1 MENNMTKRILSIASL
16 LTLFAGIAFG
26 QQGGTNL
33 TQTTLA
39 SAQYGGQ
46 QAGQS
51 LNYQTT
57 VNLASATGVQAANNG
72 QPITWLYVGGEVEG
86 VLTLVT
92 GQTTIYNVL
101 RGQFG
106 TKIGSHP
113 SGDMVLLYVST
124 PQFGGNSGSGGL
136 QQTDPPVNGLC
147 YSASSPIFGPP
158 LVQQWLN
165 VLTGAQWLCS
175 TITNTWV
182 PSWDNPLAGQSPKST
197 TTVASAAGLI
207 TPSGPLFEVS
217 GTAAITGFNIP
228 VGFNATAF
236 GGGKFC
242 INPTGTFTTT
252 TANNIAKASTA
263 VVGQLLCYTWD
274 ATDSKFIPSY

>member
-1 MENNMTKRILSIASL
+1 MTNFIKTISVVSVL
-16 LTLFAGIAFG
+16 LLAVTFALG
-26 QQGGTNL
+26 QQGSASL

-39 SAQYGGQ
+39 SAQYGGT

-57 VNLASATGVQAANNG
+57 ISLASATGVQAANNG
-72 QPITWLYVGGEVEG
+72 QPITWIYVGGEAEG
-86 VLTLVT
+86 VLSLVT

-101 RGQFG
+101 RGQLG

-124 PQFGGNSGSGGL
+124 PQFGGYSGSGGF
-136 QQTDPPVNGLC
+136 QATDPPVNGLC
-147 YSASSPIFGPP
+147 NSATSPIFGPP

-182 PSWDNPLAGQSPKST
+182 PSWNNPLAGQSPEST
-197 TTVASAAGLI
+197 TTVASAAGTI

-217 GTAAITGFNIP
+217 GALAVTGFAIP
-228 VGFNATAF
+228 VGFNATAY
-236 GGGKFC
+236 GGGSFC
-242 INPTGTFTTT
+242 INPTGAFTTT
-252 TANNIAKASTA
+252 TAGNIAKASTA
-263 VVGQLLCYTWD
+263 VVGQLLCYKWD
-274 ATDSKFIPSY
+274 ATDSKFVPSY

>member
-1 MENNMTKRILSIASL
+1 MKTFMKTASL
-16 LTLFAGIAFG
+16 ALTLLLTVTFALG

-39 SAQYGGQ
+39 SAQYGGE
-46 QAGQS
+46 QAGTS

-57 VNLASATGVQAANNG
+57 VSLASATGVQTAFNG
-72 QPITWLYVGGEVEG
+72 QPITWIWVGGEAEG
-86 VLTLVT
+86 VLSLVT

-101 RGQFG
+101 RGQLG

-113 SGDMVLLYVST
+113 SGDMVLLYVAT
-124 PQFGGNSGSGGL
+124 PQFGGNSGSGGF

-165 VLTGAQWLCS
+165 VLTGAQWVCS

-182 PSWDNPLAGQSPKST
+182 PSWNNALAAQSAEST

-217 GTAAITGFNIP
+217 GTSAITGFNIP
-228 VGFNATAF
+228 VGFNATAY
-236 GGGKFC
+236 GGGSFC
-242 INPTGTFTTT
+242 INPTGAFTTT

-263 VVGQLLCYTWD
+263 VVGQLLCYKWD
-274 ATDSKFIPSY
+274 ATNQKFIPSY